1 MTVFYALP
9 YAGLDDLLV
18 LGFVLVV
25 ALIFRYMANKFDY
38 MILLHDLCD
47 TMEQGS
53 LCAMGGMTPFP
64 VRSALTHFGQDFTG
78 IGKGDN

>member
-1 MTVFYALP
+1 
-9 YAGLDDLLV
+9 
-18 LGFVLVV
+18 
-25 ALIFRYMANKFDY
+25 

-78 IGKGDN
+78 IGEGDN